1 VSRRRPPKR
10 GEDPEFDR
18 LVDATMKALNSEAG
32 EQVLAE
38 MVDKKISIP
47 DGLAKLA
54 VLSGQYDY
62 RVEF

>member
-1 VSRRRPPKR
+1 
-10 GEDPEFDR
+10 
-18 LVDATMKALNSEAG
+18 MKALNSEAG